1 MRVLITGVT
10 GGIGRALSDYL
21 PVRGHEVTPLRRGSR
36 GPASAPSWDPA
47 HGDLDAGVLSGFDAV
62 VHLGG
67 ASIGEGR
74 WTAGRKR
81 VLWSSRID
89 STRLLVDRMLA
100 SSDGPRVLVCASAVG
115 LYGGRG
121 EEVLDETAPRGGGF
135 LADLVTDW
143 EAEAARAAEGG
154 VRVVST
160 RFGVVMA
167 ADDGALGRLT
177 RVFKLGAGGRLGS
190 GRQWMSWVA
199 PADLVRAI
207 DWVLEHEVSGPVN
220 VTSPEPAR
228 NRELTSALARVLRRP
243 ALFPVPAPALR
254 LALGGAADELLL
266 ASQRVLPRRLLDAGF
281 EFTLPGIEEALRA
294 ALEPDPRSRGG
305 TSAPSRTSPPS

>member
-1 MRVLITGVT
+1 MRVLITGAT

-21 PVRGHEVTPLRRGSR
+21 PARGHEVTPLRRGAR

-47 HGDLDAGVLSGFDAV
+47 HGDLDVRALSGFDAV

-74 WTAGRKR
+74 WTAGRKHE
-81 VLWSSRID
+81 LWSSRID

-100 SSDGPRVLVCASAVG
+100 SSDGPRILVCASAVG
-115 LYGGRG
+115 LYGDRG

-135 LADLVTDW
+135 LADLVTAW

-154 VRVVST
+154 VRAVST

-167 ADDGALGRLT
+167 ADDGALRRLT

-207 DWVLEHEVSGPVN
+207 DWVLKVARTIADLAGSTPIEVHH
-220 VTSPEPAR
+220 
-228 NRELTSALARVLRRP
+228 LAEAIQYRR
-243 ALFPVPAPALR
+243 
-254 LALGGAADELLL
+254 
-266 ASQRVLPRRLLDAGF
+266 
-281 EFTLPGIEEALRA
+281 
-294 ALEPDPRSRGG
+294 RG
-305 TSAPSRTSPPS
+305 RD